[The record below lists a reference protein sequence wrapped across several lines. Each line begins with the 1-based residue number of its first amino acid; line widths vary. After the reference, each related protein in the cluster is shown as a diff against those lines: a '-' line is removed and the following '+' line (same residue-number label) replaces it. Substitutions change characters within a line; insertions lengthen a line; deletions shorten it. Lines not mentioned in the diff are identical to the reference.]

1 LQQIINTVNQII
13 QAGQLIGA
21 TALIAIVI
29 ATGYQVWWGGRN
41 GMEIAKKLVV
51 PIIVGALLVFGAP
64 ALSQW
69 LQSIV
74 Q

>member
-1 LQQIINTVNQII
+1 MQQIINTVNQII

-21 TALIAIVI
+21 TALVAVVLFM
-29 ATGYQVWWGGRN
+29 GYSVWWGGKN
-41 GMEIAKKLVV
+41 GMDVAKRLVL
-51 PIIVGALLVFGAP
+51 PIIVGAVLVFGAP

-74 Q
+74 S